1 MKRKTSKQSTE
12 TFRKEAVNLVL
23 EQGYTVAQAAKAL
36 DIPTKLLYS
45 WRKRYEKEGTSNVL
59 TSTERQELIA
69 LRKENKLLKME
80 KEILKKASAFF
91 ARELL

>member
-1 MKRKTSKQSTE
+1 MKRKTSKQYTE

-23 EQGYTVAQAAKAL
+23 EQGYTVPQAAKAL

-45 WRKRYEKEGTSNVL
+45 WRKRYEKEGLPGAL
-59 TSTERQELIA
+59 TLTERQELLA

-91 ARELL
+91 AKELL

>member
-1 MKRKTSKQSTE
+1 MKRKTSKQYTE

-23 EQGYTVAQAAKAL
+23 EQGYTVPQAAKAL

-45 WRKRYEKEGTSNVL
+45 WRKRHEKESSSNVL
-59 TSTERQELIA
+59 TSAERQELIA

-80 KEILKKASAFF
+80 KETLKKASAFF
-91 ARELL
+91 AKELL